1 MTDKVQRTPAAL
13 AILTLSEIKAAAERF
28 DRGAVNVFDAL
39 DAIVEAITAYRLAM
53 KPGREAA

>member
-1 MTDKVQRTPAAL
+1 MNDKVQRTPAVL

>member
-1 MTDKVQRTPAAL
+1 MTDKERRTPAVL
-13 AILTLSEIKAAAERF
+13 AILTLSEIKAAADRF

-53 KPGREAA
+53 RPGREAA

>member
-1 MTDKVQRTPAAL
+1 MNDKVQRTPAVL

-53 KPGREAA
+53 RPGREAA

>member
-1 MTDKVQRTPAAL
+1 MTDKVQRTPAVL

-53 KPGREAA
+53 QPGREAA

>member
-1 MTDKVQRTPAAL
+1 MTDEVQRTPAVL

-28 DRGAVNVFDAL
+28 VRGAVNVFDAL

>member
-1 MTDKVQRTPAAL
+1 MTDKERRTPAVL
-13 AILTLSEIKAAAERF
+13 AILTLSEIKAAADRF

-53 KPGREAA
+53 RPGCEAA